1 MLLAWLSSFTCKAHD
16 DVAARTAQS
25 ELSHFSPPLQLSPRA
40 ELSTPKPPRS
50 LWLRVATS
58 ASAAFAASFG
68 LTQAYASR
76 SERARL
82 REERGVSLEVDVR
95 GRASDRAAGSVK
107 SELMQRVS
115 DVCLASKVAAAGT
128 TLLIWLTSKSEHEPR
143 QSRTLDGPM
152 VLRGMNGAGLVLRE
166 KF

>member
-1 MLLAWLSSFTCKAHD
+1 MMLAWLSNTTCKAHD

-25 ELSHFSPPLQLSPRA
+25 ELAHFQAPQASTYTDAASKPRT
-40 ELSTPKPPRS
+40 SS
-50 LWLRVATS
+50 WLRVATR
-58 ASAAFAASFG
+58 ASAAFAASFA

-82 REERGVSLEVDVR
+82 REVHGVGLDIDVR
-95 GRASDRAAGSVK
+95 SRAHDGTSGSLK

-115 DVCLASKVAAAGT
+115 SVCLASKVAAAGT

-143 QSRTLDGPM
+143 QSRTLLGPM